1 MRTEEREGEKFF
13 FLFRL
18 YKQKPLQVGCNENV
32 RDRMRYF
39 NKWFNKSLSRRQ
51 RGEIYHLA
59 AGGIFTLYFRC
70 KYIKVHSP
78 GVEEKWSKIVFVQN
92 PRTCP

>member
-1 MRTEEREGEKFF
+1 MRTEEREGEKFL

-18 YKQKPLQVGCNENV
+18 YKQKPLQVGGNENV

-39 NKWFNKSLSRRQ
+39 NKWKSVKTAEGGNLSSSSRWD
-51 RGEIYHLA
+51 
-59 AGGIFTLYFRC
+59 FTLYFRC
-70 KYIKVHSP
+70 KYIKVHSS
-78 GVEEKWSKIVFVQN
+78 GVEEKWNKIVFVQN